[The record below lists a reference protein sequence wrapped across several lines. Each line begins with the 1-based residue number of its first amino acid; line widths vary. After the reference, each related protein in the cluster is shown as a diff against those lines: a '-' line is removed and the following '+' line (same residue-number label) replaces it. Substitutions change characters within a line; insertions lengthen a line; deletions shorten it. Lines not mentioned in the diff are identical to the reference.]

1 MDAPE
6 FRKWPLKIFKNFFLK
21 SENFHAEKHQRYGY
35 MKIFTFEKKFF
46 ENFQGPFSKFG
57 GIHKFRHGGRP

>member
-35 MKIFTFEKKFF
+35 MKI
-46 ENFQGPFSKFG
+46 SKVKIFMY
-57 GIHKFRHGGRP
+57 PYLWS